1 MTAAMPEMQ
10 TPVEKPIFKSDLLKG
25 KKGLV
30 VGVANKRS
38 IAWGVARALSNHG
51 AQLAF
56 TYQGDRLRESV
67 AELAATLPGKSPL
80 YPCDVTKDE
89 EVKKV
94 FEGLSLEF
102 GSLQFLVHAVAF
114 AKREDL
120 DGRTVDT
127 ARDGFHLALD
137 ISSYSLIVLAKAA
150 EPLLEKEGGSIVA
163 LTYLGSEK
171 VIPHY
176 NIMGVAKAA
185 LEAEIRYLASDL
197 GKKNIRVNGVSAG
210 PISTLAARGISG
222 FTTMLEGHRQRS
234 ALGRNVEVEEV
245 AHTAFFLLSP
255 LASGVTGEI
264 IFCDAGYRIM
274 GA

>member
-1 MTAAMPEMQ
+1 MSELQTAA
-10 TPVEKPIFKSDLLKG
+10 EKPPFKSDLLKG

-56 TYQGDRLRESV
+56 TYQGDRLKESV
-67 AELAATLPGKSPL
+67 AELAATLPGQSPL
-80 YPCDVTKDE
+80 YPCDVTRDDE
-89 EVKKV
+89 IQKV
-94 FEGLSLEF
+94 FSGLGGEF

-114 AKREDL
+114 AKKEDL

-127 ARDGFHLALD
+127 SRDGFQLALNV
-137 ISSYSLIVLAKAA
+137 SSYSLIALTKAA
-150 EPLLEKEGGSIVA
+150 EPLLEKEGGSVAA

-171 VIPHY
+171 VIPNY
-176 NIMGVAKAA
+176 NVMGLAKAA
-185 LEAEIRYLASDL
+185 LESAVRYLAYDL
-197 GKKNIRVNGVSAG
+197 GKKKIRVNGVSAG
-210 PISTLAARGISG
+210 PVSTLAARGISG

-245 AHTAFFLLSP
+245 ANTAFFLLSP
-255 LASGVTGEI
+255 LSSGITGEVI
-264 IFCDAGYRIM
+264 YCDAGYRIM

>member
-1 MTAAMPEMQ
+1 MSETQASTEAA
-10 TPVEKPIFKSDLLKG
+10 VFKSNLLKG

-38 IAWGVARALSNHG
+38 IAWAIAKALSNHG

-56 TYQGDRLRESV
+56 TYQGERLKENV
-67 AELAATLPGKSPL
+67 AELAAALPGPSPL

-94 FEGLSLEF
+94 FEGLAQEF
-102 GSLQFLVHAVAF
+102 GALHFLVHAVAF
-114 AKREDL
+114 AKKEEL
-120 DGRTVDT
+120 DGRTIDT
-127 ARDGFHLALD
+127 TRDGFKLALD
-137 ISSYSLIVLAKAA
+137 VSSYSLIALAQGA

-171 VIPHY
+171 VVPNY
-176 NIMGVAKAA
+176 NVMGIAKAA
-185 LEAEIRYLASDL
+185 LESAIRYLAFDL

-210 PISTLAARGISG
+210 PVSTLAARGISG

-245 AHTAFFLLSP
+245 ANTAFFLLSP
-255 LASGVTGEI
+255 LAGGITGEVI
-264 IFCDAGYRIM
+264 YCDAGYRIM
-274 GA
+274 GF